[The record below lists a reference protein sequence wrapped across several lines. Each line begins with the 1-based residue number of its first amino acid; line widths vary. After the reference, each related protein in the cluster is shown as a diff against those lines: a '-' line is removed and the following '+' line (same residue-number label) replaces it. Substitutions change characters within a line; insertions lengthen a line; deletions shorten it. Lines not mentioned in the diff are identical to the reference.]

1 MVVFADVFLF
11 QHDSSIYWAYFVL
24 FCCLLISIIIGL
36 LLVKLKQ
43 LGIIM
48 CGAAG
53 GFFLC
58 VMMNYL
64 VFWRIQSQPSWL
76 FFYNMLLF
84 FTVLGAI
91 MAYEFKDH
99 IIIVSTSFI
108 GSYITVRS
116 LSLIFGGFPNEF

>member
-1 MVVFADVFLF
+1 
-11 QHDSSIYWAYFVL
+11 
-24 FCCLLISIIIGL
+24 
-36 LLVKLKQ
+36 
-43 LGIIM
+43 M